1 MITKDDIATYRATY
15 PREYWERKAKE
26 LGFNCSSPLGA
37 VFAVN
42 ALCDAYE
49 EIEKQRDELLVA
61 LKTIYNH
68 RPFGKN
74 GTEYALTVEDVAR
87 NAIASVKGN
96 AA

>member
-1 MITKDDIATYRATY
+1 MMTKDDIATYRATY

-49 EIEKQRDELLVA
+49 EIEKQRDDLLVA
-61 LKTIYNH
+61 L
-68 RPFGKN
+68 
-74 GTEYALTVEDVAR
+74 EALIDMDVSYQRGRKVVEAVE
-87 NAIASVKGN
+87 NAIDTIARVKGQQ
-96 AA
+96 